1 MRQLLFKHDSK
12 RKNTIIMKT
21 TLETIFE
28 SNVHDEIFLTAL
40 QSMLEKFVNEFED
53 MSQMKAIKQ
62 AKELLNTINQ

>member
-1 MRQLLFKHDSK
+1 
-12 RKNTIIMKT
+12 MKT